1 MIIAKPVGGLA
12 NQMGVYAA
20 AKALATHHNV
30 TLKVDVSD
38 CSEGTLTEFRLK
50 HLNIKT
56 DIATHHEI
64 QEVIGLSDYPWF
76 NSIKKKLKKKF
87 GLNTWGEYKEH
98 SLTFDPDF
106 FNLPGKQY
114 LKGNFPSIVYYEP
127 IKSVLQAEFTVKSQG
142 TLETRNWEDK
152 IRNTRDS
159 VCLHIRRGD
168 YTDPKVQAY
177 HGLLD
182 LSYYEKAM
190 SYMASNLDAPELFVF
205 SDEIDWVKAHLNTEL
220 PVHYVDCH
228 SPYDGHLDFH
238 LMQQCH
244 HFIIANSGFS
254 RWPAYLSDYSDKIV
268 CMPKVW
274 CVDDKF
280 SDSDIAPDSW
290 VRL

>member
-30 TLKVDVSD
+30 PLKVDVSE

-56 DIATHHEI
+56 EIATQHEI
-64 QEVIGLSDYPWF
+64 DAVVGLTGYPLV

-87 GLNTWGEYKEH
+87 KLNTWGEYKEY
-98 SLTFDPDF
+98 SLTFDPEF
-106 FNLPGKQY
+106 FNLPAKQY
-114 LKGNFPSIVYYEP
+114 LRGNFPSIVYYES
-127 IKSVLQAEFTVKSQG
+127 IKKVLQEEFTVKSLG
-142 TLETRNWEDK
+142 TDKTRHWEER

-182 LSYYEKAM
+182 LSYYEKSISHM
-190 SYMASNLDAPELFVF
+190 SNVLLSPELFVF
-205 SDEIDWVKAHLNTEL
+205 SDEIEWVKEHLKTDL
-220 PVHYVDCH
+220 PIHYVDCH

-254 RWPAYLSDYSDKIV
+254 RWPAYLSNYPEKIV
-268 CMPKVW
+268 CMPQVW
-274 CVDDKF
+274 CVDDEF
-280 SDSDIAPDSW
+280 SDRDIAPADW
-290 VRL
+290 IRI